1 MKVAVHWSGGK
12 ECCLA
17 YHRAMEQGHDV
28 AYLITYVYAEPYF
41 FHSLPIMELQ
51 SKTLGTPHITVKI
64 KNPKDSYDEI
74 FDTLNRLNRE
84 DGVKGI
90 VVGDIVGA
98 GCARAHQVYYEI
110 MCQKLGMN
118 LLMPLENPHHNTYE
132 VLKEEISAGL
142 KPIMSCINLDYFGE
156 EWLGRELNMASIKEL
171 KALADKQEID
181 VCSED
186 GRSYH
191 TEVLDAPLFKDSI
204 EIDEFDKKINKEKRK
219 WGERSWLYMDVKEA
233 SLKPKK

>member
-1 MKVAVHWSGGK
+1 V
-12 ECCLA
+12 
-17 YHRAMEQGHDV
+17 EQGHDV
-28 AYLITYVYAEPYF
+28 AYLLTYVYAEPYI

-51 SKTLGTPHITVKI
+51 SKTMRVPHLIVKI
-64 KNPKDSYDEI
+64 KNPKDPYEEI
-74 FDTLNRLNRE
+74 FQTLSRLNRE

-110 MCQKLGMN
+110 MCEKLGMK
-118 LLMPLENPHHNTYE
+118 LIMLLENPHNSTYE

-142 KPIMSCINLDYFGE
+142 KPVMNCINLDYFGE
-156 EWLGRELNMASIKEL
+156 EWLGRELNETSIKEL
-171 KALADKQEID
+171 KALADRQGID

-186 GRSYH
+186 GSSYH
-191 TEVLDAPLFKDSI
+191 TEVIDAPLFKKSI
-204 EIDEFDKKINKEKRK
+204 EISKFNKAIGKEQRR